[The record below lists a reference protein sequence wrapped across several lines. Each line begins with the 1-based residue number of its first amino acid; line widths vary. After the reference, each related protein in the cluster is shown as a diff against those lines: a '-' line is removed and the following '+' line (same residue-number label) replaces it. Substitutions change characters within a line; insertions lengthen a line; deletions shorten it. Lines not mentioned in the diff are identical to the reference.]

1 MAAGAVAGAGAGA
14 VMTDAML
21 DIRNLNKKFGG
32 LAIFSDLNLQVGK
45 GELRCII
52 GPNGAGKTTL
62 FNLITGRLR
71 SDSGEIRFEDR
82 DICRLP
88 VNEIARLGIG
98 RKFQAPSVFEEMT
111 VWNNLMV
118 AGTGHR
124 RAHRLFSTKTDAGL
138 AARAERVLESVR
150 LTARRDDLAGSL
162 SHGQKQWLEIGIVML
177 NDPRLVLLDEPTA
190 GMTVSETAET
200 ADLIQEV
207 FKDRTAI
214 IIEHD
219 ISFVRRLDS
228 RVTVLNR
235 GGVMKEGSFDEI
247 AADAAVRKAYLGE
260 EA

>member
-1 MAAGAVAGAGAGA
+1 
-14 VMTDAML
+14 MTDAML

-124 RAHRLFSTKTDAGL
+124 RAHRLFSTRTDAGL

-207 FKDRTAI
+207 FRDRTAI

-247 AADAAVRKAYLGE
+247 AADAAVRKVYLGE

>member
-1 MAAGAVAGAGAGA
+1 
-14 VMTDAML
+14 MTDAML

-150 LTARRDDLAGSL
+150 LTVRRDDLAGSL

>member
-1 MAAGAVAGAGAGA
+1 MG
-14 VMTDAML
+14 DAML

-207 FKDRTAI
+207 FRDRTAI

>member
-1 MAAGAVAGAGAGA
+1 
-14 VMTDAML
+14 MTDAML
-21 DIRNLNKKFGG
+21 DIRNLNKRFGG
-32 LAIFSDLNLQVGK
+32 LAIFSDLNLAVGK

-71 SDSGEIRFEDR
+71 SDSGEIRFENR
-82 DICRLP
+82 DICRVP
-88 VNEIARLGIG
+88 VHEITRLGIG

-111 VWNNLMV
+111 VWDNLIV

-124 RAHRLFSTKTDAGL
+124 QALRLFTTRLDPDL

-150 LTARRDDLAGSL
+150 LAARRNDLAGSL

-190 GMTVSETAET
+190 GMTVAETAET
-200 ADLIQEV
+200 ADLIQQV

-219 ISFVRRLDS
+219 ISFVRRLQG

-235 GGVMKEGSFDEI
+235 GGVMKEGSFEEI
-247 AADAAVRKAYLGE
+247 AADAAVRKVYLGE
-260 EA
+260 EV

>member
-1 MAAGAVAGAGAGA
+1 
-14 VMTDAML
+14 MTDAML

-32 LAIFSDLNLQVGK
+32 LAIFSDLNLRVEP

-82 DICRLP
+82 DICRKS
-88 VNEIARLGIG
+88 VHEITRLGIG
-98 RKFQAPSVFEEMT
+98 RKFQAPAVFEEMT
-111 VWNNLMV
+111 VWDNLIV

-124 RAHRLFSTKTDAGL
+124 AAFRLFTTRLDSSL

-150 LTARRDDLAGSL
+150 LSARRNDLAGSL

-200 ADLIQEV
+200 ADLIQQV

-219 ISFVRRLDS
+219 ISFVRRLKG

-235 GGVMKEGSFDEI
+235 GGVMKEGSFEEI
-247 AADAAVRKAYLGE
+247 AADPAVRKVYLGE
-260 EA
+260 EV

>member
-1 MAAGAVAGAGAGA
+1 
-14 VMTDAML
+14 MTDAML

-124 RAHRLFSTKTDAGL
+124 RAHRLFSTRTDAGL

-247 AADAAVRKAYLGE
+247 AADAAVRKVYLGE

>member
-1 MAAGAVAGAGAGA
+1 
-14 VMTDAML
+14 MTDAML
-21 DIRNLNKKFGG
+21 EIKSLNKKFGG
-32 LAIFSDLNLQVGK
+32 LAIFSDLNLKVGK

-82 DICRLP
+82 DIGRMP
-88 VNEIARLGIG
+88 VHEITRLGIG
-98 RKFQAPSVFEEMT
+98 RKFQTPTVFEEMT
-111 VWNNLMV
+111 VWDNLIV

-124 RAHRLFSTKTDAGL
+124 RALHLFKTRRDAGL
-138 AARAERVLESVR
+138 VARAERVLESVR
-150 LTARRDDLAGSL
+150 LASRRGELASSL
-162 SHGQKQWLEIGIVML
+162 PHGQKQWLEIGIVML

-190 GMTVSETAET
+190 GMTVAETAET
-200 ADLIQEV
+200 ADLIQQV

-219 ISFVRRLDS
+219 ISFVRRLNG

-235 GGVMKEGSFDEI
+235 GGVMKEGGFDEI
-247 AADAAVRKAYLGE
+247 AADAAVRMAYLGE
-260 EA
+260 EV